1 MLKELNIVRMQ
12 IGNTILAKSE
22 VRSLLLLF
30 PFLDFGCCFFNW
42 LPNALKYSRPQ
53 ADLKRDL
60 GQSFNEKTSVKVEQT
75 PDQFATAVLPPVPAN
90 SFQLESD
97 FRQLRS
103 SPDMLY
109 QYLKVSGGSQQ
120 RPWVQVR
127 DFLLVAVAMLCLPFV

>member
-1 MLKELNIVRMQ
+1 M
-12 IGNTILAKSE
+12 
-22 VRSLLLLF
+22 
-30 PFLDFGCCFFNW
+30 
-42 LPNALKYSRPQ
+42 
-53 ADLKRDL
+53 
-60 GQSFNEKTSVKVEQT
+60 KVEQT

-120 RPWVQVR
+120 CPWSQVR
-127 DFLLVAVAMLCLPFV
+127 DFLLVAVAMLMLCVMKLHKMLLACLAYIVLDRLLDMS